1 MLADCEFSAFTGNR
15 QLDMEMRSQNS
26 IIAAGVMSGTSLDG
40 MDMVLATFERV
51 DKKWR
56 YEILR
61 AKGTTYPR
69 ELIKKMRGARKMS
82 AQQLMHL
89 EHELSLYWADHLRV
103 FLDEA
108 EETVDLVSIHGQ
120 TIFHQPEKKLTLQ
133 IADIGLIAAH
143 LGKPVIG
150 DFRRAD
156 VALGGQ
162 GAPLVPIG
170 DRLLFSE
177 QAACLNLGG
186 FSNLSFVKNGVQVA
200 MDLSAANHL
209 LNRLAG
215 EIGMEFDM
223 DGALASVGVCHE
235 SVLEGLADLDY
246 FKQSG
251 PKSLGYEWFDEHFFP
266 LWVGLTKGMDLEDR
280 MRTACAHIAQ
290 QVGANLQGI
299 SGEILITGGGA
310 FNKVLMD
317 EISAALP
324 ATLSVYE
331 LTEREQCLIAFKE
344 ALVFAFLGVLRWRG
358 ENNVLSE
365 ITGASRDHCAG
376 IVAFP

>member
-1 MLADCEFSAFTGNR
+1 
-15 QLDMEMRSQNS
+15 MRSQNS

-40 MDMVLATFERV
+40 MDMVLAAFERV
-51 DKKWR
+51 DQNWH
-56 YEILR
+56 YEIMR
-61 AKGTTYPR
+61 AKGTTYPK
-69 ELIKKMRGARKMS
+69 ELIKKMRRAREMS
-82 AQQLMHL
+82 AEELMHL
-89 EHELSLYWADHLRV
+89 EHELSLHWSAHLNV
-103 FLDEA
+103 FLGEADEEA
-108 EETVDLVSIHGQ
+108 DLVAIHGQ

-133 IADIGLIAAH
+133 IADLGLIAAQI
-143 LGKPVIG
+143 GKPVIG

-186 FSNLSFVKNGVQVA
+186 FSNLSYLKNGVQVA
-200 MDLSAANHL
+200 MDLSVANHL
-209 LNRLAG
+209 LNRLAR
-215 EIGMEFDM
+215 EIGLEFDM
-223 DGALASVGVCHE
+223 DGALASMGERRE
-235 SVLEGLADLDY
+235 SVVEALSQMDY

-251 PKSLGYEWFDEHFFP
+251 PKSLGYEWFDEHFYP
-266 LWVGLTKGMDLEDR
+266 LWERLCQGMNLEDK

-290 QVGANLQGI
+290 QVGVNLQGI

-324 ATLSVYE
+324 ATLSVYK

-344 ALVFAFLGVLRWRG
+344 ALVFAFLGVLRWKG
-358 ENNVLSE
+358 ENNVLAE

>member
-1 MLADCEFSAFTGNR
+1 
-15 QLDMEMRSQNS
+15 
-26 IIAAGVMSGTSLDG
+26 MSGTSLDG
-40 MDMVLATFERV
+40 MDMVLAAFERV
-51 DKKWR
+51 DQNWR

-61 AKGTTYPR
+61 AKGTTYPQ
-69 ELIKKMRGARKMS
+69 ELIKKMRRAREMS
-82 AQQLMHL
+82 AEELMHL
-89 EHELSLYWADHLRV
+89 EHELSHHWAAHLNV
-103 FLDEA
+103 FLGEADES
-108 EETVDLVSIHGQ
+108 VDLVAIHGQ
-120 TIFHQPEKKLTLQ
+120 TIFHQPEKKRTLQ
-133 IADIGLIAAH
+133 IADLGLIAAQI
-143 LGKPVIG
+143 GKPVIG

-170 DRLLFSE
+170 DRLLFTK

-186 FSNLSFVKNGVQVA
+186 FSNLSYLKDGVQVA
-200 MDLSAANHL
+200 MDLSVANHL

-223 DGALASVGVCHE
+223 DGALASVGLCHE
-235 SVLEGLADLDY
+235 TVLEGLAELDY

-266 LWVGLTKGMDLEDR
+266 LWERLSQGMNLEDR

-290 QVGANLQGI
+290 QVGFNLRGV
-299 SGEILITGGGA
+299 SGELLVTGGGA

-324 ATLSVYE
+324 STLSIYK
-331 LTEREQCLIAFKE
+331 LTAEEQCLIAFKE
-344 ALVFAFLGVLRWRG
+344 ALVFAFLGVLRWQG
-358 ENNVLSE
+358 ENNVLAE

-376 IVAFP
+376 IIAFP

>member
-1 MLADCEFSAFTGNR
+1 
-15 QLDMEMRSQNS
+15 MRSQNS

-40 MDMVLATFERV
+40 MDMVLAAFERV
-51 DKKWR
+51 DRKWH

-61 AKGTTYPR
+61 AKGTTYPQK
-69 ELIKKMRGARKMS
+69 LIKKMRRAREMS
-82 AQQLMHL
+82 AEELMHL
-89 EHELSLYWADHLRV
+89 ENELSLHWAAHLKV

-108 EETVDLVSIHGQ
+108 DESVDLVAIHGQ

-133 IADIGLIAAH
+133 IADLGLIAAQI
-143 LGKPVIG
+143 GKPVIG

-186 FSNLSFVKNGVQVA
+186 FSNLSYLKDGVQVA
-200 MDLSAANHL
+200 MDLSVANHL

-215 EIGMEFDM
+215 EIGMDFDM
-223 DGALASVGVCHE
+223 DGALASIGECHQ

-251 PKSLGYEWFDEHFFP
+251 PKSLGYEWFDDQFFP
-266 LWVGLTKGMDLEDR
+266 LWDSLTQGMDLEDR

-290 QVGANLQGI
+290 QVGLNLQGV
-299 SGEILITGGGA
+299 SGELLITGGGA

-324 ATLSVYE
+324 ATLCVHQ

-344 ALVFAFLGVLRWRG
+344 ALVFAFLGVLRWKG
-358 ENNVLSE
+358 ENNVLAQ

-376 IVAFP
+376 IIAFP